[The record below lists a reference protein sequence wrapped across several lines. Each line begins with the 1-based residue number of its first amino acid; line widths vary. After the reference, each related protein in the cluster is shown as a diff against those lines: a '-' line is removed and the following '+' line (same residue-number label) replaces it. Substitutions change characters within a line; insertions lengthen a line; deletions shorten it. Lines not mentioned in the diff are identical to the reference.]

1 MIIKSQR
8 IKRALLT
15 ALADE
20 EMLKITVQKDAMNY
34 LPVDQLINMIYKV

>member
-8 IKRALLT
+8 TKRALLT

-20 EMLKITVQKDAMNY
+20 EMIKIMDCVTDRSKFFNDITKEKQ
-34 LPVDQLINMIYKV
+34 